1 MKRIASLTLA
11 FALPLA
17 LALPALAEDR
27 PDHYEAEQ
35 AETVEQAL
43 ANLHEYNAKLASL
56 VEKEALTPEELNQV
70 HLLTYTLENALKR
83 LRDEHERLAEVLEE
97 VHVASEALDTDTV
110 QRNGREYLERAQR
123 LVP

>member
-1 MKRIASLTLA
+1 MKRIALLTLA
-11 FALPLA
+11 STLV

-27 PDHYEAEQ
+27 PDHYEAKL

-43 ANLHEYNAKLASL
+43 ANLTEYNPKLASL
-56 VEKEALTPEELNQV
+56 VEKEELTPEELNQV

-110 QRNGREYLERAQR
+110 QRSGREYLERAQK
-123 LVP
+123 LIP